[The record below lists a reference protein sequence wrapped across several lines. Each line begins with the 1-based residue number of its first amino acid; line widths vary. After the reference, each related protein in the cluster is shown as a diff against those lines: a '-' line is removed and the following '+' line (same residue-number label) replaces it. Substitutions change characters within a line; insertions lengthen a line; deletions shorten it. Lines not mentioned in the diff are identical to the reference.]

1 MLVFSRAGFRWP
13 CAADD
18 RVSVF
23 GGDGNQCCV
32 GERKESSAL
41 HLVRQ
46 QEQGQSPVSPI
57 FRGKQRAPLA
67 ERVMPGADATR
78 SSTAGIVCVCSSVM
92 RLRNTDRFLAVVA
105 LLFTVAC
112 ATAPGPAP
120 AYVAVI
126 GIATEVAHIESALSG
141 RRRRKRSAA
150 SRSRQAHLAT
160 IGSCWSKSGV
170 GKVNAAM
177 VATLLVDHFAPSAV
191 LFSGTAGAVDPELGP
206 GDIVIG
212 SAVGYHDYGSDTARE
227 FVRWQTRDP
236 ISGERNPLLFPA
248 SDGASRSRAAAQLPT
263 LTLKAPESATRSRPS
278 VREGVILTG
287 DSFMANP
294 VRRDELRRTFN
305 ASAVEME
312 GRRRCSGLRTTRCA
326 GSGHPQHH
334 RFIRRGRRR
343 PTINCSSSPRAET
356 QLN

>member
-1 MLVFSRAGFRWP
+1 M
-13 CAADD
+13 
-18 RVSVF
+18 
-23 GGDGNQCCV
+23 
-32 GERKESSAL
+32 
-41 HLVRQ
+41 
-46 QEQGQSPVSPI
+46 
-57 FRGKQRAPLA
+57 
-67 ERVMPGADATR
+67 
-78 SSTAGIVCVCSSVM
+78 
-92 RLRNTDRFLAVVA
+92 NTKRFLAVVA
-105 LLFTVAC
+105 LLFTFAC
-112 ATAPGPAP
+112 APRSAGPP

-141 RRRRKRSAA
+141 ATTQKIRG
-150 SRSRQAHLAT
+150 LAFT
-160 IGSCWSKSGV
+160 TGALGNDRVVLVRSGV

-248 SDGASRSRAAAQLPT
+248 NAELLEAARRAVPT

-312 GRRRCSGLRTTRCA
+312 GAAVVQVCA
-326 GSGHPQHH
+326 QLGVPVLVIRSITDSSDGGAPANYQLFIESASRNAAELTLATIRQFSASRGSVK
-334 RFIRRGRRR
+334 
-343 PTINCSSSPRAET
+343 
-356 QLN
+356 